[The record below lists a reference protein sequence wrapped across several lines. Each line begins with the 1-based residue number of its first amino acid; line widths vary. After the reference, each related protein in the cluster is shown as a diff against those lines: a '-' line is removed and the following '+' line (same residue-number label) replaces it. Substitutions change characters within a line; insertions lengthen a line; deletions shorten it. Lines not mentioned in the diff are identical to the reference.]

1 MVGVY
6 KVESI
11 LIGQISQFLSKVVMQ
26 ENNNDILF
34 YNNIIKIIRHCLSH
48 KIEVWEIA
56 LNFKTTNQEQKNRI
70 CSMTLALY

>member
-34 YNNIIKIIRHCLSH
+34 YNNRIKII
-48 KIEVWEIA
+48 K
-56 LNFKTTNQEQKNRI
+56 
-70 CSMTLALY
+70 